1 MQDFKE
7 QEYTRQIDWYL
18 WKKIIRYLKNY
29 RKETFWL
36 ITVMTI
42 VGLIDALFP
51 YMSKYAID
59 NFVVPGSTEG
69 ITGFSVIYGL
79 LIVVQATNVWLLIA
93 LAGKL
98 ETWLGYDIRK
108 DGFKRLQ
115 ELSFSYYDKTAVGWI
130 MARMTSD
137 IRRLGEVISWGLVD
151 SVWGLAMMFF
161 MMIVMLVINFKL
173 AIITLSVIP
182 ILFFVSLYFQK
193 RILKASRK
201 VRKINSKITGSFN
214 EGIMGAKTTKTLVR
228 EEENLKEFSELTDSM
243 RVSSIRAAIL
253 SSLYLPIVLAL
264 ASIGT
269 ALALYYGGK
278 GVLLKTIEYGTLV
291 LFIQNTTL
299 FFEPV
304 FQLARVFAELQ
315 YAQASAERTM
325 SMIDTEPEIKDSKE
339 VIEVYGDNFY
349 PKRENWP
356 PIKGD
361 IAFKDVSFSYKDG
374 EQVLE
379 NFNLEVK
386 AGETIAL
393 VGETGSGKSTIV
405 NLLCRFYE
413 PDRGEILIDGVDY
426 RQRSQLWLH
435 ENIGF
440 VLQTPHLFSGTIKE
454 NIRYGRLD
462 ATDQEIEQAAKLV
475 NAHRFI
481 MKMEKGYDSEVGESG
496 GMLST
501 GEKQLISFA
510 RAVLSD
516 PRIFVLDEATSSID
530 TEMEQI
536 IQQAITRMLEG
547 RTNFIIAHRL
557 STIRSAD
564 RILVIKDGKI
574 IEEGNHQKLIK
585 QKGYYY
591 QLYTHQFMEERQ
603 HKIG

>member
-1 MQDFKE
+1 MQDFNE
-7 QEYTRQIDWYL
+7 QEYTKQFDWYL
-18 WKKIIRYLKNY
+18 WKKILKYLKNY
-29 RKETFWL
+29 RKEAFWL
-36 ITVMTI
+36 ITVMII

-51 YMSKYAID
+51 YMTKYAID
-59 NFVVPGSTEG
+59 KFVVPGSTEG
-69 ITGFSVIYGL
+69 IKGFSLIYSLLVI
-79 LIVVQATNVWLLIA
+79 VQAVNIWLLIA

-115 ELSFSYYDKTAVGWI
+115 ELSFSYYDKTAVGWL

-161 MMIVMLVINFKL
+161 MMIVMLIINFKL
-173 AIITLSVIP
+173 ALITLSVIP
-182 ILFFVSLYFQK
+182 ILFLVSLYFQK
-193 RILKASRK
+193 RILRASRK

-228 EEENLKEFSELTDSM
+228 EGENLKEFSELTRSM
-243 RVSSIRAAIL
+243 RTSSIRAAVL
-253 SSLYLPIVLAL
+253 SSLYLPIVLGL

-278 GVLLKTIEYGTLV
+278 GVLLKTLEYGTLV
-291 LFIQNTTL
+291 LFIQNTAL
-299 FFEPV
+299 FFEPI
-304 FQLARVFAELQ
+304 FHLARVFAEMQ

-325 SMIDTEPEIKDSKE
+325 SMIDTEPEIKDSEE
-339 VIEVYGDNFY
+339 VIEVFGDNFN
-349 PKRENWP
+349 PIKENWP
-356 PIKGD
+356 EIKGD
-361 IAFKDVSFSYKDG
+361 IVFKDISFAYKDG
-374 EQVLE
+374 ERVLE
-379 NFNLEVK
+379 NFNLEVS

-413 PDRGEILIDGVDY
+413 PDQGEILIDGFDY
-426 RQRSQLWLH
+426 RKRSQLWLH
-435 ENIGF
+435 KNIGF

-454 NIRYGRLD
+454 NIKYGKLD
-462 ATDQEIEQAAKLV
+462 AADMEIIEAAKLV
-475 NAHRFI
+475 NAHQFI
-481 MKMEKGYDSEVGESG
+481 MKMEKGYDAEVGEGG

-510 RAVLSD
+510 RAVLSN

-536 IQQAITRMLEG
+536 IQQAINKMLAG

-557 STIRSAD
+557 STISSAD
-564 RILVIKDGKI
+564 RILVIRDGNI
-574 IEEGNHQKLIK
+574 IEEGNHRDLLKH
-585 QKGYYY
+585 KGYYY
-591 QLYTHQFMEERQ
+591 QLYTQQFMEEQQ
-603 HKIG
+603 HKIS